1 MLLISTT
8 RFSELSVKGI
18 DVSVFKLDKIFLLVT
33 AGSSALLFI
42 NGYNYIDGIIF
53 ALMFITN
60 FGLAILEM
68 KREKTTIFES
78 KVEISRT
85 ERQDAIRERQLQ

>member
-1 MLLISTT
+1 M
-8 RFSELSVKGI
+8 
-18 DVSVFKLDKIFLLVT
+18 SVFKLDKIFLLVT

-60 FGLAILEM
+60 FALAILEM

-85 ERQDAIRERQLQ
+85 ERQDAIRDSCNNRR